1 MSAQIRLYDPNVPE
15 KFLLGQCIPVHYHYN
30 MLCDQDRVDSFQEA
44 IRCVTARGAKVLE
57 LGGGTGILSF
67 FAAQRAAKVWCV
79 EYNPALA
86 KVARRFLAENGA
98 GDRVEV
104 VEADASEYVP
114 PEPVDVVI
122 CEMLHSALL
131 REKQVAVIQAFKEHY
146 IQRFP
151 GQLPVFLPEA
161 TLLAVQ
167 PVQQAFS
174 FAGYHAPVPLF
185 QGPGAEHQ
193 DTTALGEP
201 AIYRTVSY
209 ERPLPTHFAWQ
220 GEVTATQSGHLNA
233 LRFATKNVMAIL
245 VEEQRAIEWN
255 NQHLVLPLLEPMAVE
270 RGDTIRIQ
278 FDYEAGGSL
287 ESLADSLS
295 CQNRPEISFLPRRAA

>member
-1 MSAQIRLYDPNVPE
+1 MSTHIRLYDPDVPE
-15 KFLLGQCIPVHYHYN
+15 EFFLGQCIPVHYHYN
-30 MLCDQDRVDSFQEA
+30 MLRDQARVDSFRDA
-44 IRCVTARGAKVLE
+44 IGRVTARGAKVLE
-57 LGGGTGILSF
+57 VGGGTGILSF

-79 EYNPALA
+79 EMNPALA
-86 KVARRFLAENGA
+86 KVARRFLTDNGA

-104 VEADASEYVP
+104 VEADAGEYVP

-131 REKQVAVIQAFKEHY
+131 REKQVAVIQSFKEHY
-146 IQRFP
+146 TQRFP
-151 GQLPVFLPEA
+151 GKLPVFVPEA

-167 PVQQAFS
+167 PVEQS
-174 FAGYHAPVPLF
+174 YTFAGYHAPVPLF

-209 ERPLPTHFAWQ
+209 ERPLPTQFAWQ
-220 GEVTATQSGHLNA
+220 GELIATQSGHLNA
-233 LRFATKNVMAIL
+233 LRFVTKNVLAIL
-245 VEEQRAIEWN
+245 VGEQRAIEWN
-255 NQHLVLPLLEPMAVE
+255 NQHLVLPLQEPMAVK
-270 RGDTIRIQ
+270 RGDAIRIE
-278 FDYEAGGSL
+278 FNYEAGGSL

-295 CQNRPEISFLPRRAA
+295 CQARPGISLPRRAA

>member
-1 MSAQIRLYDPNVPE
+1 MSTRIRLYDPDVPE
-15 KFLLGQCIPVHYHYN
+15 EFFLGQCIPVHYHYN
-30 MLCDQDRVDSFQEA
+30 MLRDQARVDSFREA
-44 IRCVTARGAKVLE
+44 IGCVTARGAKVLE

-67 FAAQRAAKVWCV
+67 FAAQRASKVWCV
-79 EYNPALA
+79 EMNPALA
-86 KVARRFLAENGA
+86 KVARRFLADNGA

-131 REKQVAVIQAFKEHY
+131 REKQVEVIQSFKEHY
-146 IQRFP
+146 TQKFP
-151 GQLPVFLPEA
+151 RKLPVFVPEA

-167 PVQQAFS
+167 PVEQLFT

-185 QGPGAEHQ
+185 QGPGDEHQ

-201 AIYRTVSY
+201 AIYQTVSY
-209 ERPLPTHFAWQ
+209 EQPLPTRFAWQ
-220 GEVTATQSGHLNA
+220 GEAIATQSGHLNA
-233 LRFATKNVMAIL
+233 LRFVTKNVLAIL
-245 VEEQRAIEWN
+245 VDEQRSIDWN
-255 NQHLVLPLLEPMAVE
+255 NQHLVLPLQEPMAVE
-270 RGDTIRIQ
+270 RGDAIRIE
-278 FDYEAGGSL
+278 FNYEAGGSL

-295 CQNRPEISFLPRRAA
+295 CQTQSGISLPRRAA